1 MAVVSG
7 VGGDRVERYQ
17 VLIEVTLVIATSN
30 SSNLNDFLTTF
41 SATRLKVKV
50 NEEQVTALEYC
61 LHFSTTSKQSSFHL
75 IHRLRNAWLR
85 S

>member
-30 SSNLNDFLTTF
+30 GSNLNDFLTTF

-50 NEEQVTALEYC
+50 NEPR
-61 LHFSTTSKQSSFHL
+61 HFLDQSQAGVKL
-75 IHRLRNAWLR
+75 L
-85 S
+85 